1 MPDHDP
7 PPDVITSHVGMNIG
21 AYKEAA
27 EHLLGALSMQEATEE
42 KSKQLWQT
50 LRRALNAMVCLSP
63 SNKRRRIDVLL
74 LLGS

>member
-1 MPDHDP
+1 
-7 PPDVITSHVGMNIG
+7 MNIG

-63 SNKRRRIDVLL
+63 
-74 LLGS
+74 